1 MVLNNNKLI
10 LFYGLNADDKTF
22 LQQVISQN
30 NLPACKEIQKDMARM
45 KLKDIIDG
53 LKFEIF
59 TEVLPEEKII
69 LFNNLSDE
77 ELDRAIKTIRT
88 NMDMKP
94 IFAVITPTSIGW
106 EFKYLLEHLLEER
119 EWYLKNKK

>member
-10 LFYGLNADDKTF
+10 LFYGLNAEDKTF
-22 LQQVISQN
+22 LQQTIRHN
-30 NLPACKEIQKDMARM
+30 NLPTCKEIEKNMARM

-77 ELDRAIKTIRT
+77 ELDRAIKAIKKSK
-88 NMDMKP
+88 DMKP
-94 IFAVITPTSIGW
+94 IFAVITPTSIDW
-106 EFKYLLEHLLEER
+106 NFKYLLEHLLEER
-119 EWYLKNKK
+119 EWHLRNQK